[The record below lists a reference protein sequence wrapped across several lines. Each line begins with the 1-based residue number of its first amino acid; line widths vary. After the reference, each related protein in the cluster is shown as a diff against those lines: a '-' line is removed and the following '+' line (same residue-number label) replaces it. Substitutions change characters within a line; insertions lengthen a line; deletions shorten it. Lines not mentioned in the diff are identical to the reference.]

1 MVLSQGQLEEIAA
14 ATLKDFYETVHR
26 KPVAKFRFAQATPI
40 EQFARA
46 YLGLSISYAHLS
58 CDGSICG
65 LTAYTDTEYQV
76 QEMGMTRTI
85 PLKQNQ
91 ILLDTSF
98 IEPYQA
104 QKLLGKKRFTLA
116 HECAHQILFQLAT
129 DELRQSCK
137 SRYCDRPAYS
147 LRDLKTREDWNE
159 WQANVVGAALIM
171 PQSEVD
177 RAMWY
182 LTQSKPIKNYE
193 GRFSY
198 HDRTII
204 TVFCHALEVS
214 KTAALIRLRQLGY
227 IEDHPYSE
235 YVDPL
240 EVWA

>member
-26 KPVAKFRFAQATPI
+26 RPAAKFRFAQATPI
-40 EQFARA
+40 EQLARA

-58 CDGSICG
+58 SDGSICG

-76 QEMGMTRTI
+76 QEMGITRTI

-104 QKLLGKKRFTLA
+104 QKLRGKKWFTLA

-129 DELRQSCK
+129 DELRRSCQN
-137 SRYCDRPAYS
+137 RYCDRPAYS

-171 PQSEVD
+171 PQGEVD

-193 GRFSY
+193 GRFSH

-204 TVFCHALEVS
+204 AVFCHALEVS

-227 IEDHPYSE
+227 IEDHLYSE